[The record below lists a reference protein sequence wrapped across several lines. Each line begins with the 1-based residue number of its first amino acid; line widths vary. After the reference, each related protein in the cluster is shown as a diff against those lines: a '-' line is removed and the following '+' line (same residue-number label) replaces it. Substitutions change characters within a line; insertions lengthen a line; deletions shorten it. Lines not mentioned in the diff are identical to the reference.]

1 MPSLNVRAVKLEYL
15 GGDVITLAG
24 ASVHVT
30 TMPRNC
36 DSFKVVADAGEVYY
50 EMNDTVASANSPGFV
65 PENVGMFEGPI
76 TGLTRLDVFGA
87 QGVIAYIMFY
97 REHVA

>member
-1 MPSLNVRAVKLEYL
+1 MPSLNVRAVRLEYL

-24 ASVHVT
+24 ASVQVT
-30 TMPRNC
+30 TLPRIC
-36 DSFKVVADAGEVYY
+36 SAYRIKARGGAVYY
-50 EMNDTVASANSPGFV
+50 EMNGTVASADSPGYV
-65 PENVGMFEGPI
+65 AVNTGELEGPI

-87 QGVIAYIMFY
+87 QGAIAHITFY